1 MYNSNNYHSGRT
13 HGVWLFFF
21 SDGGNVRCCGRS
33 IVYVFVIISIC
44 MWMLRERNMGD
55 KRNADGKF
63 SFVLEC
69 WITNKLITNMHDAKK
84 HICCGERSICRSIF
98 FLLARM
104 RLGKRRCACS
114 IYERVTEKT
123 TGWNIRWYLPPN
135 SWEIFNAEII
145 QSIFR

>member
-1 MYNSNNYHSGRT
+1 MT
-13 HGVWLFFF
+13 VFFF

-98 FLLARM
+98 FFTSTHAFGQTSVRM
-104 RLGKRRCACS
+104 LDIRASNRKNNWLKHSMISSSEFLGD
-114 IYERVTEKT
+114 
-123 TGWNIRWYLPPN
+123 
-135 SWEIFNAEII
+135 F
-145 QSIFR
+145 